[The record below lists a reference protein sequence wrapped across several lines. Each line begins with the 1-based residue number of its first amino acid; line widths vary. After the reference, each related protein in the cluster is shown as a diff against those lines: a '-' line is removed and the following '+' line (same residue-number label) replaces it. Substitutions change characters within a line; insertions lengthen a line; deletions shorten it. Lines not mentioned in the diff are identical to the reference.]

1 MNITKTLAPLLAV
14 VLSSPL
20 LAQGGGPFS
29 FENDQAPRDAII
41 PAVVPVLFQ
50 VLAPGDAPLILRTT
64 TLLNNV
70 WFDAIAPYS
79 DTAVGICSSIERRP
93 ESERTDTNR
102 NIAIF
107 YASFHMLDSLYPT
120 YTENW
125 EGLLLGVGLDP
136 HDDSLDLTT
145 PIGIGNSAGLAVVAT
160 REHDGMNQLGDEL
173 HPNLS
178 GRTDAGR
185 RYSDYTGYAPRNTPY
200 KVKNAGRWQPAITDN
215 GYGIFRV
222 QQFVTPQY
230 AKVLPYSFNTPNEFH
245 APPPQASNPNRHA
258 LYKEQA
264 DAVLAASASMTDRQK
279 MISELF
285 ENKITSLGFSAL
297 FITVSQNMSLESFV
311 HYDFL
316 TNLAAFDTGIVI
328 WNEKTRYDAVRPFTA
343 IRHIY
348 GNSPVTAWG
357 GPGQGTVTDLPAS
370 QWRSYLPVA
379 DHPEYPSASAAFCA
393 AHAQSSR
400 LYLGSDSLG
409 WSFEVP
415 AGSSV
420 IEPGHTPQTDIT
432 IGWDTWSEFEAEC
445 GMSRFWAGVHF
456 PAAIPAG
463 QAIGTEVGTR
473 AYNYLMGYIQGTPL

>member
-1 MNITKTLAPLLAV
+1 M
-14 VLSSPL
+14 
-20 LAQGGGPFS
+20 
-29 FENDQAPRDAII
+29 
-41 PAVVPVLFQ
+41 
-50 VLAPGDAPLILRTT
+50 
-64 TLLNNV
+64 
-70 WFDAIAPYS
+70 
-79 DTAVGICSSIERRP
+79 
-93 ESERTDTNR
+93 
-102 NIAIF
+102 
-107 YASFHMLDSLYPT
+107 
-120 YTENW
+120 
-125 EGLLLGVGLDP
+125 
-136 HDDSLDLTT
+136 
-145 PIGIGNSAGLAVVAT
+145 
-160 REHDGMNQLGDEL
+160 
-173 HPNLS
+173 
-178 GRTDAGR
+178 
-185 RYSDYTGYAPRNTPY
+185 
-200 KVKNAGRWQPAITDN
+200 
-215 GYGIFRV
+215 
-222 QQFVTPQY
+222 
-230 AKVLPYSFNTPNEFH
+230 
-245 APPPQASNPNRHA
+245 
-258 LYKEQA
+258 
-264 DAVLAASASMTDRQK
+264 
-279 MISELF
+279 
-285 ENKITSLGFSAL
+285 
-297 FITVSQNMSLESFV
+297 
-311 HYDFL
+311 HYDLL